1 MGINKKKQEDKTGRI
16 KEEILEE
23 SYADEGFSEIDKED
37 QKQESKKEMRKAKK
51 KERKNKRKN
60 WKLRNKIAI
69 AASLVISVIAVAY
82 VAVAVFYSMHFYAK
96 TKINGIDCSNKNA
109 KQVEAYLEQSVADYK
124 LTLKESNNKTEEI
137 AGKDIS
143 LKYVPGKQ
151 VEKLL
156 DRQNPFLW
164 IESFWKK
171 NEIEAKVGVEYD
183 ESSLKNQIANLECM
197 KEENQETP
205 VNAHPEF
212 QTDKFVVVPETD
224 GSKIDTDKFREA
236 VITAVDGANE
246 ELDLVKEGC
255 YLKPAYTSDS
265 KKVTEACEAM
275 NKYLGATIT
284 YDFKPNTEVVDSS
297 VISQWVKVDDDMNVT
312 FDEKAVKE
320 YIQSLA
326 AKYDTK
332 GKERTFT
339 SASGDTV
346 TVSGGSYGWKI
357 DQDAEYNALIANI
370 QKAETVTREPNYSSR
385 AASHDGND
393 IGNTY
398 AEVNLT
404 TQHMYYVKD
413 GQIALETDVVTG
425 NPNKGNGTPAGVY
438 SLAYKAKDQTLRG
451 TKKADG
457 TYEYE
462 TPVKYWMPFNGGVG
476 FHDASWQPT
485 FGGTRYQTNGSHG
498 CVNMPPDMAAK
509 LFDLIS
515 AGTPVVVHN

>member
-1 MGINKKKQEDKTGRI
+1 MSKKHIHSDEEIVDEVKEDELFANEGFADIDQEDR
-16 KEEILEE
+16 
-23 SYADEGFSEIDKED
+23 
-37 QKQESKKEMRKAKK
+37 KQESKKEMK
-51 KERKNKRKN
+51 KERKEARKLKRK
-60 WKLRNKIAI
+60 KRKMSNKVAI
-69 AASLVISVIAVAY
+69 ALSLIISVIAIGY
-82 VAVAVFYSMHFYAK
+82 VAVAVFYSTHFFAK
-96 TKINGIDCSNKNA
+96 TEINGIDCSNKSV
-109 KQVEAYLEQSVADYK
+109 KQVETYLEKQVSDYK
-124 LTLKESNNKTEEI
+124 LTLKESDNKTEEI
-137 AGKDIS
+137 QGQEIS
-143 LKYVPGKQ
+143 LKYVPGNQ
-151 VEKLL
+151 VKKLV
-156 DRQNPFLW
+156 DNQNPFLW
-164 IESFWKK
+164 VESFWKSRK
-171 NEIEAKVGVEYD
+171 MEAKIGVEYN
-183 ESSLKNQIANLECM
+183 ESTLKTLIANLDCM
-197 KEENQETP
+197 KEENQVAP

-212 QTDKFVVVPETD
+212 QNDKFVVIPETY
-224 GSKIDTDKFREA
+224 GSQIDTDTFREK
-236 VITAVDGANE
+236 VITAVDGLNA
-246 ELDLVKEGC
+246 ELDLSKEGC
-255 YLKPAYTSDS
+255 YQKPVYTSDS
-265 KKVTEACEAM
+265 KKVTEACDAM
-275 NKYLGATIT
+275 NKYLGATVT

-312 FDEKAVKE
+312 FDESAVKA

-326 AKYDTK
+326 SKYDTK

-370 QKAETVTREPNYSSR
+370 QNAETVTREPNYSSR
-385 AASHDGND
+385 AASHEGND
-393 IGNTY
+393 VGNTY

-425 NPNKGNGTPAGVY
+425 NPNKGNDTPTGVY

-485 FGGTRYQTNGSHG
+485 FGGSRYLTNGSHG
-498 CVNMPPDMAAK
+498 CVNMPPEMAAK